1 MLLAASEK
9 SAFDYWR
16 RSIASVASLCE
27 PPAMRTLITAAL
39 LLSAGCATP
48 SLLQSGPTAARV
60 LAEMKSACGGAA
72 WDGVKGWHETGTVDL
87 PGRPGVPYEIWHDM
101 RTLKTVMLNRVGGR
115 VIRQAGY
122 NGAAYWRA
130 GPDGKIEIGAEPAK
144 LRQQRRDAYLSSA
157 GWFFPDRF
165 PAKIDLAGAQKWGG
179 KVVDVLR
186 ISPEDADTFELWV
199 ERDTH
204 HVRRI
209 LAGTEYANLSDYR
222 MFGGVCSATTG
233 TQGDGDPT
241 HEIVLHVQKV
251 ETNEAIPANTFA
263 PPSGR

>member
-1 MLLAASEK
+1 M
-9 SAFDYWR
+9 R
-16 RSIASVASLCE
+16 R
-27 PPAMRTLITAAL
+27 LIPAAL
-39 LLSAGCATP
+39 LLSVGCTTP
-48 SLLQSGPTAARV
+48 GLPQSEPTAASV
-60 LAEMKSACGGAA
+60 LADMKSACGGAA
-72 WDGVKGWHETGTVDL
+72 WDGVRGWHETGTVDL

-115 VIRQAGY
+115 VVRHAGY
-122 NGAAYWRA
+122 NGAVYWQA

-144 LRQQRRDAYLSSA
+144 LRRQRRDAYLSSA

-165 PAKIDLAGAQKWGG
+165 PATISLAGTQKWDG
-179 KVVDVLR
+179 KVVEVLR

-222 MFGGVCSATTG
+222 TFGSVCSATTG
-233 TQGDGDPT
+233 RQGEGDPA
-241 HEIVLHVQKV
+241 HEIVLHVKTV
-251 ETNEAIPANTFA
+251 ATTEAIPATRFS
-263 PPSGR
+263 PPSER